1 MPYISLTRE
10 SNSTQDICIKAYEIK
25 KPSTLQHKTDEE
37 WCCTVKHT
45 EASIS
50 PEWCAVVI
58 YPSDF
63 TRLSLRACLHRCPS
77 LGSSPLPVSWCAFT
91 ATVKGFDNDL
101 ISLEAVHKYWLNC
114 RIASKDFIEFL
125 INQLRSSYRD
135 TLGVDGRGCW
145 FTTGRSLRCGAIICW
160 LFWWKRQNGIIEKN
174 DFVIN
179 SKGCRG

>member
-1 MPYISLTRE
+1 MPYINLTRE

-25 KPSTLQHKTDEE
+25 NHPLYSIRLTKSDVVLLSTLRRPLAPVMCSGDLSQWFHPPELE
-37 WCCTVKHT
+37 
-45 EASIS
+45 SLS
-50 PEWCAVVI
+50 PQV
-58 YPSDF
+58 PF
-63 TRLSLRACLHRCPS
+63 
-77 LGSSPLPVSWCAFT
+77 LGSSPLPVSWCAFM

-101 ISLEAVHKYWLNC
+101 ISLEAVHKYWLDC
-114 RIASKDFIEFL
+114 RIASKNFIEFL
-125 INQLRSSYRD
+125 INQLRSSYGD